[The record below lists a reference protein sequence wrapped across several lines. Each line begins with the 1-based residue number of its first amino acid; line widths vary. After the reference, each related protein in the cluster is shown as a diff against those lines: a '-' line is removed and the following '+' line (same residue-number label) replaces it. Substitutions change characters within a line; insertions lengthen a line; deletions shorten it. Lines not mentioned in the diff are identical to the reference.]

1 MIAWGMRAVR
11 RAAAWVRGRL
21 CLLGRWLTPDRYAA
35 SVLDLSAQDLVADG
49 IRGLIVDLDNTV
61 VSWEASEPSAEVV
74 RWVAAL
80 RAAGVGVCIVSNS
93 LTSRARRVGA
103 ALGVPVV
110 SWALKPAPWA
120 FRRALRVLGTSP
132 SQTVL
137 VGDQLFT
144 DILGG
149 NWVGLRTVLV
159 DPLSTREFP
168 TTRLIRRLE
177 ALARRRLLR
186 SGSGRRGVQ
195 QRACD

>member
-1 MIAWGMRAVR
+1 MIPWGLRAIR
-11 RAAAWVRGRL
+11 RAAEQVRRRVWS
-21 CLLGRWLTPDRYAA
+21 LGRWLTPGRYVA
-35 SVLDLSAQDLVADG
+35 SVLDLSARDLVAEG
-49 IRGLIVDLDNTV
+49 IRGVIVDLDNTV
-61 VSWEASEPSAEVV
+61 VAWEASEPSAEVA

-80 RAAGVGVCIVSNS
+80 RAAGMGVCIVSNS

-159 DPLSTREFP
+159 DPLSSREFP
-168 TTRLIRRLE
+168 TTRLVRRLE
-177 ALARRRLLR
+177 ALALRRLPR
-186 SGSGRRGVQ
+186 SGSGGHGR
-195 QRACD
+195 